1 MLRALICL
9 MQEGKMKIKSTLLN
23 NCEQQLQLNSQ
34 VSGCSWRCWIHRF
47 QAALLDETIGCSQHN
62 FSSTYVLKER
72 AIVNFILFTRA
83 KFSCCWFFRI
93 LITASA
99 VDFFELPFA
108 KVRFLWLDWRLLS
121 TGCWSEFADR
131 HMSSHLNALILWTYR
146 SWTLH
151 LDSRQFEICLLQ
163 IDQGIDKNSSWLI
176 FKCLQISMI

>member
-1 MLRALICL
+1 
-9 MQEGKMKIKSTLLN
+9 MKIKSTLLN
-23 NCEQQLQLNSQ
+23 NCERQLQLNSQ
-34 VSGCSWRCWIHRF
+34 VSDCSWRCWILHFLTR
-47 QAALLDETIGCSQHN
+47 LLVLNTN
-62 FSSTYVLKER
+62 FSSTYVLQER
-72 AIVNFILFTRA
+72 VIVNFILFTRA

-108 KVRFLWLDWRLLS
+108 RVTFLWLDWIRRLLS

-151 LDSRQFEICLLQ
+151 LDSRRFEICLVQIL
-163 IDQGIDKNSSWLI
+163 IDQANIRIQVD
-176 FKCLQISMI
+176 